1 MCPACLSKKHSVPSI
16 VSTSKPN
23 LIPLQISG
31 VCVKMTQANLRNPLN
46 AQHTVRNDPEFNNI
60 LIKTSLLCVCQS
72 VLTFLAGLCQRDVLL
87 YEPLQHQVSCWMLCH
102 VKLQRAQRAQR
113 IKHKVTIKASFSEY
127 PSKTKSFH
135 IHICCLNVDTFV
147 LVF

>member
-1 MCPACLSKKHSVPSI
+1 MLSTLSEMTLN
-16 VSTSKPN
+16 STTFSLKP
-23 LIPLQISG
+23 
-31 VCVKMTQANLRNPLN
+31 VY
-46 AQHTVRNDPEFNNI
+46 
-60 LIKTSLLCVCQS
+60 CVCQS

-127 PSKTKSFH
+127 PSKKKKILSYSYLLF
-135 IHICCLNVDTFV
+135 VDTFV
-147 LVF
+147 LGF

>member
-1 MCPACLSKKHSVPSI
+1 MLSTLSEMTLN
-16 VSTSKPN
+16 STTFSLKP
-23 LIPLQISG
+23 
-31 VCVKMTQANLRNPLN
+31 VY
-46 AQHTVRNDPEFNNI
+46 
-60 LIKTSLLCVCQS
+60 CVCQS

-127 PSKTKSFH
+127 TSKKKNPF
-135 IHICCLNVDTFV
+135 IFIFV
-147 LVF
+147 VC